1 MKHRDYQNKA
11 IDAVFKEWE
20 ENQSTL
26 VVLPTGCGKTHVF
39 AGVIERMKPKRS
51 IVIAH
56 RGELIWQAREKIEQA
71 VGMECSVEMAE
82 LAASTNLFSRT
93 PVVIATVQTL
103 CSTSGSGAL
112 VKRRMERFDPKEF
125 GCLVI
130 DECHH
135 ATSASYCEIINY
147 FTGRNPD
154 IKILGV
160 TATPDRSDEE
170 ALGQVFKTVA
180 FDYEILDSIN
190 DGWLVPIEQQLVHIE
205 GLDFSQIKTTA
216 GDLNSGELNA
226 VLEAEGNLHGY
237 AKASI
242 DIIGDRRSIVFTSS
256 VKQAETLCAI
266 FNRHRDGMASWVCG
280 ATPKRSREGI
290 LTDFK
295 TGKAQVVCNCGVLT
309 EGFDSPEVQ
318 CIIMARPTKSRS
330 LYAQMT
336 GRSIRPLPGLVDPLE
351 TPEARRE
358 AIARSAKP
366 SALIIDFCIAE
377 GQLVL
382 TDSGLVPIEKV
393 TTAMRVWDGVD
404 FVSHGGSVF
413 RGEQQTIE
421 YAGLIATADH
431 KVWTKQGWE
440 TFGRC
445 ASEQIAITVTGLGRQ
460 EVWEVDGCYRGGNT
474 DGEPKKLSLRSN
486 KVRLWNSEP
495 EGLFKSGVWSCWMSA
510 VRSAKK
516 LSSLALCALSKRQ
529 RQMPESKVEIFSDLR
544 WSWDKI
550 YVQNS
555 VGNGILGSGQPRTSQ
570 GTESR
575 PDKRQRK
582 LRTWESEMGRQ
593 NDAVCQ
599 SENKKK
605 STAGDVA
612 RLSVE
617 ASRNKICRFDIEA
630 DAERN
635 ERRGNCEKIPRTF
648 TKTKRRVWDILYC
661 GPRNRFTVE
670 GLLVSN
676 CGNSGRHKLM
686 CTADILGG
694 NVSDEVV
701 ELAVRKAKE
710 SGAPVNMT
718 KALEDAEKEVR
729 RKIQLAK
736 IQDAARKS
744 KLIARVKYS
753 TTRIDPFSA
762 LDIVPVRDRGWDSGK
777 TLSEKQRM
785 LLLKQ
790 SINPDEISYSQG
802 RQVLNEMFRRWGS
815 KLCTLKQA
823 NIIKK
828 NRPQTDCRN
837 LTMDAASKIISEIF
851 NKN

>member
-39 AGVIERMKPKRS
+39 AGVIDKMRPKRS

-56 RGELIWQAREKIEQA
+56 RGELIWQARDKIEQS
-71 VGMECSVEMAE
+71 VGMECSVEMAD

-135 ATSASYCEIINY
+135 ATSASYRETINY

-190 DGWLVPIEQQLVHIE
+190 DGWLVPIEQQMVHIE

-280 ATPKRSREGI
+280 ATPKQSREGI

-330 LYAQMT
+330 LYAQMA

-366 SALIIDFCIAE
+366 SALI
-377 GQLVL
+377 
-382 TDSGLVPIEKV
+382 
-393 TTAMRVWDGVD
+393 VD
-404 FVSHGGSVF
+404 F
-413 RGEQQTIE
+413 T
-421 YAGLIATADH
+421 
-431 KVWTKQGWE
+431 
-440 TFGRC
+440 
-445 ASEQIAITVTGLGRQ
+445 
-460 EVWEVDGCYRGGNT
+460 
-474 DGEPKKLSLRSN
+474 
-486 KVRLWNSEP
+486 
-495 EGLFKSGVWSCWMSA
+495 
-510 VRSAKK
+510 
-516 LSSLALCALSKRQ
+516 
-529 RQMPESKVEIFSDLR
+529 
-544 WSWDKI
+544 
-550 YVQNS
+550 
-555 VGNGILGSGQPRTSQ
+555 
-570 GTESR
+570 
-575 PDKRQRK
+575 
-582 LRTWESEMGRQ
+582 
-593 NDAVCQ
+593 
-599 SENKKK
+599 
-605 STAGDVA
+605 
-612 RLSVE
+612 
-617 ASRNKICRFDIEA
+617 
-630 DAERN
+630 
-635 ERRGNCEKIPRTF
+635 
-648 TKTKRRVWDILYC
+648 
-661 GPRNRFTVE
+661 
-670 GLLVSN
+670 
-676 CGNSGRHKLM
+676 GNSGRHKLM

-762 LDIVPVRDRGWDSGK
+762 LDMVPVRDRGWDSGK